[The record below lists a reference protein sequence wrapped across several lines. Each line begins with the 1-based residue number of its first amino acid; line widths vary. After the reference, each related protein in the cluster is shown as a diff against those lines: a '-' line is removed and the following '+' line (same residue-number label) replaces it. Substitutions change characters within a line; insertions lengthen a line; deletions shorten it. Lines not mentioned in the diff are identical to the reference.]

1 MNKPTLNKYGEC
13 MNEIFKKSISMVS
26 GLVILVMFATPVSAT
41 VLAPNTVMFSQ
52 GNVINASE
60 GETLTLDLRGYN
72 FTQGPDG
79 AAFSLNWNPL
89 VLSYVGSTVA
99 NPPWDSAF
107 VSDDNSGSIDYVFLN
122 KLTLGDAG
130 NSFAIASFTFNILGG
145 LGSET
150 TITIGN
156 PAFDDTGFT
165 LPGGALVDVNYIN
178 SQVHVVPLP
187 AAVWMFGAG
196 FVGMMGS
203 MKRRKQHKL
212 NKNTP
217 VNAGGFLNKPL
228 SKIKLCATSYKY

>member
-1 MNKPTLNKYGEC
+1 
-13 MNEIFKKSISMVS
+13 MNEIFNKPVSIVS
-26 GLVILVMFATPVSAT
+26 GLVILVMFASPVSAT

-60 GETLTLDLRGYN
+60 GDTLTLDLRGYN

-107 VSDDNSGSIDYVFLN
+107 VSDENSGSIDYVFLS
-122 KLTLGDAG
+122 KLTAGDAG
-130 NSFAIASFTFNILGG
+130 NSFAIASFTFGILGAV
-145 LGSET
+145 GSET
-150 TITIGN
+150 TISIGN

-165 LPGGALVDVNYIN
+165 LPGGALVDVNYVN

-196 FVGMMGS
+196 LAGVLGPMT
-203 MKRRKQHKL
+203 RRKK
-212 NKNTP
+212 
-217 VNAGGFLNKPL
+217 A
-228 SKIKLCATSYKY
+228 